1 MAARS
6 RHSREPIVSNIFEHN
21 DNDDTLSSALSS
33 SSDSSSSI
41 TATPSSDSSI
51 TTPTTTTTDKLRKRH
66 THSSKSDEVDS
77 HSLSSGL
84 KQKGQSDKT
93 PASPKIS
100 IAPRMFSSR
109 KYTPLPTSSNGSNRK
124 RAGGG
129 MTSWKR
135 YALIGTAVLVL
146 LGLGYTQFG
155 GNKKDILWDEENTY
169 TPALD
174 DDIVAG
180 DGVDYSSPPFRP
192 LDSDVAKP
200 ASNHQ
205 QGDDDEDDPTF
216 HALPIGHTNRP
227 PSDDEVDEDIEEAND
242 KPTSS
247 PHDPTTAE
255 AQGASH
261 ASEDFTEVTD
271 SSDSSTG
278 FPASFED
285 DPNPSGTTA
294 CSSPHSAEKPIVQYA
309 LTIDAGST
317 GSRIHVYKFN
327 NCGRSP
333 QLEYETFKMLNPG
346 LSAYARDPTAAAASL
361 DPLLKEAYRVVPKE
375 LWKCTPVEVK
385 ATAGLRLLGQ
395 QESVAILDEVRNRL
409 ETNWDFV
416 VNGEKSVEIMDGKD
430 EGVYAWITANYL
442 LGKIGEG
449 VSPDEDTLAVM
460 DLGGASTQIVF
471 EPKFPVDSRQ
481 KLIEGEHK
489 YQLNFGGKDFTLYQH
504 SYLGYGLMRARRSV
518 HNLIAFTW
526 SFGQGQV
533 HWDEM
538 DEGIQV
544 PNPCLTK
551 GSSRR
556 VELDPPGRQAVNV
569 TMHGGNGG
577 FEACNRVVELVMA
590 KDAICEVKP
599 CSFNGVYQPSLLD
612 TFPRGQLLAL
622 SYFTDRIKPLF
633 TDTSLLTI
641 SDLTTLAKD
650 VCAGPEVWSQR
661 FGNNPTAMAELE
673 DRPEY
678 CLDLTFMNALLGLGY
693 ELSPER
699 QLMVEKKLKGVELG
713 WALGAGLALVENAK
727 LTCTA

>member
-1 MAARS
+1 MVSTTRRS
-6 RHSREPIVSNIFEHN
+6 LAN
-21 DNDDTLSSALSS
+21 DIDIDDTLSTTST
-33 SSDSSSSI
+33 DSSNSI
-41 TATPSSDSSI
+41 IATPSSDSLSQS
-51 TTPTTTTTDKLRKRH
+51 TLRQRHPH
-66 THSSKSDEVDS
+66 THSSLDQPAESK
-77 HSLSSGL
+77 LS
-84 KQKGQSDKT
+84 KT

-100 IAPRMFSSR
+100 TAPRMFSSR
-109 KYTPLPTSSNGSNRK
+109 KYTPLPTSSSNGSGSTAHRK
-124 RAGGG
+124 RAGGS
-129 MTSWKR
+129 MASWKR

-146 LGLGYTQFG
+146 LALGYSQFG
-155 GNKKDILWDEENTY
+155 SRDKSIVWDDENTY

-174 DDIVAG
+174 DDIVSG

-192 LDSDVAKP
+192 LDSDIAKP
-200 ASNHQ
+200 QSEHQ
-205 QGDDDEDDPTF
+205 DNDDDDVEEPTF
-216 HALPIGHTNRP
+216 HALPIGHTKP
-227 PSDDEVDEDIEEAND
+227 PASDDELDEDVAEAID
-242 KPTSS
+242 KPSSS
-247 PHDPTTAE
+247 PHDPNTSE

-261 ASEDFTEVTD
+261 ASEDFTEITD
-271 SSDSSTG
+271 SDADDESTG

-294 CSSPHSAEKPIVQYA
+294 CTKPHSDEKPLVQYA

-327 NCGRSP
+327 NCGPSP

-361 DPLLKEAYRVVPKE
+361 DPLLEEAHRVVPKE
-375 LWKCTPVEVK
+375 LWKCSPVEVK
-385 ATAGLRLLGQ
+385 ATAGLRLLGT
-395 QESVAILDEVRNRL
+395 QESNAILDEVRNRL
-409 ETNWDFV
+409 ETNFEFV

-471 EPKFPVDSRQ
+471 EPKFPADTNQALV
-481 KLIEGEHK
+481 EGEHK
-489 YQLNFGGKDFTLYQH
+489 YQLTFGGKDFTLYQH

-518 HNLIAFTW
+518 HNLVAFTW

-533 HWDEM
+533 HWDEL
-538 DEGIQV
+538 DEGTQV
-544 PNPCLTK
+544 PNPCLSK
-551 GSSRR
+551 GMSRR
-556 VELDPPGRQAVNV
+556 VELDPPGRQPVNV
-569 TMHGGNGG
+569 TMHGANGG

-622 SYFTDRIKPLF
+622 SYFTDRIKPLLSN
-633 TDTSLLTI
+633 SLLTI

-650 VCAGPEVWSQR
+650 VCAGPETWKKR